1 MKKNKDKDKDL
12 DSRKKELKDMLEKG
26 NLDISEEDLNEI
38 VDLFI
43 KVEDKN
49 KFTIKRL
56 FRNIL
61 DFSFNYFIM
70 AVSSLVLM
78 GFFFNSFELEN
89 KFLIFPISLSISLIL
104 MLFNVRPHKI
114 IYILKMSYFLLRA
127 IALILLLICAYL
139 INNYYNIFSENILF
153 VIYIILTILIYYV
166 VKKYIISKLYWG
178 AIWKIK
184 MNQN

>member
-1 MKKNKDKDKDL
+1 MRKNKKNKDKDL
-12 DSRKKELKDMLEKG
+12 ESRKNELKDMLKG
-26 NLDISEEDLNEI
+26 DLGLSEEDLNGI

-56 FRNIL
+56 FKNIL
-61 DFSFNYFIM
+61 NFSFNYFLM

-78 GFFFNSFELEN
+78 GFFFNSFNLEN

-139 INNYYNIFSENILF
+139 INNYYSIFSENILF
-153 VIYIILTILIYYV
+153 VIYIILTIIIYYF
-166 VKKYIISKLYWG
+166 VKKYVVSKLYWG
-178 AIWKIK
+178 EIWKIK
-184 MNQN
+184 KNQN

>member
-1 MKKNKDKDKDL
+1 
-12 DSRKKELKDMLEKG
+12 
-26 NLDISEEDLNEI
+26 
-38 VDLFI
+38 
-43 KVEDKN
+43 
-49 KFTIKRL
+49 
-56 FRNIL
+56 
-61 DFSFNYFIM
+61 M

-114 IYILKMSYFLLRA
+114 IYILKMSYFLLMA

-166 VKKYIISKLYWG
+166 VKKYIISKLY
-178 AIWKIK
+178 
-184 MNQN
+184 

>member
-1 MKKNKDKDKDL
+1 MRKNKKNKDKDL
-12 DSRKKELKDMLEKG
+12 ESRKNELKDMLKG
-26 NLDISEEDLNEI
+26 DLGLSEEDLNGI

-56 FRNIL
+56 FKNIL
-61 DFSFNYFIM
+61 NFSFNYFLM

-78 GFFFNSFELEN
+78 GFFFNSFNLEN

-139 INNYYNIFSENILF
+139 INNYYSIFSENILF
-153 VIYIILTILIYYV
+153 VIYIILTIIIYYF
-166 VKKYIISKLYWG
+166 VKKYVVSKLY
-178 AIWKIK
+178 
-184 MNQN
+184 